1 MFFALAVLLI
11 QPQAN
16 AQMAFSAEKIAL
28 IQPAIPSLASISS
41 FNEITLPLTPVS
53 SDTSIQPAVFPE
65 PVELPAA
72 PEPIPMSG
80 PTLHAF
86 LRAGKPM
93 TVSVGQLLDEEHYK
107 RRTWMALG
115 IAVHSAATFDAWTT
129 RRAISTTGAQE
140 LNPMFKPFA
149 GNASLYAAIQVGP
162 LLMDYVG
169 KKMMYSRHSWV
180 RRMWWVPQS
189 ASFASRCSVASTIS
203 ACTKRASR
211 IARTQ
216 EFLPSKR
223 SVAGPPPRHAFCF
236 CSDLDPSP

>member
-28 IQPAIPSLASISS
+28 IQPAIPSPASISS
-41 FNEITLPLTPVS
+41 FNEIILPLKPVS
-53 SDTSIQPAVFPE
+53 SDISIQPALVSDSA
-65 PVELPAA
+65 ELPTA
-72 PEPIPMSG
+72 PEQAPVSG
-80 PTLHAF
+80 PTLNAF
-86 LRAGKPM
+86 LRSGKPM
-93 TVSVGQLLDEEHYK
+93 TVSVGQLLDEEHHN
-107 RRTWMALG
+107 RRIWMGVG

-129 RRAISTTGAQE
+129 RRAISTSGAQE

-162 LLMDYVG
+162 LVMDYVG

-189 ASFASRCSVASTIS
+189 ASFASS
-203 ACTKRASR
+203 
-211 IARTQ
+211 
-216 EFLPSKR
+216 L
-223 SVAGPPPRHAFCF
+223 FCGVHN
-236 CSDLDPSP
+236 LGVH

>member
-28 IQPAIPSLASISS
+28 IQPAIPSPASISS
-41 FNEITLPLTPVS
+41 FNEIILPLKPVS
-53 SDTSIQPAVFPE
+53 SDISIQPALVSDSA
-65 PVELPAA
+65 ELPTA
-72 PEPIPMSG
+72 PEPAPVSG
-80 PTLHAF
+80 PTLNAF
-86 LRAGKPM
+86 LRSGKPM
-93 TVSVGQLLDEEHYK
+93 TVSVGQLLDEEHHN
-107 RRTWMALG
+107 RRIWMGVG

-129 RRAISTTGAQE
+129 RRAISTSGAQE

-162 LLMDYVG
+162 LVMDYVG

-189 ASFASRCSVASTIS
+189 ASFASS
-203 ACTKRASR
+203 
-211 IARTQ
+211 
-216 EFLPSKR
+216 L
-223 SVAGPPPRHAFCF
+223 FCGVHN
-236 CSDLDPSP
+236 LGVH